1 MLKISSLNIEKI
13 PLHKILNDTKDIL
26 TEKDALLIEALLTTV
41 VNLHD
46 QANQLF
52 NGLNLYM
59 FQRNAK
65 LIDDTNVNFNEKNK
79 NLQIGISS

>member
-52 NGLNLYM
+52 NGLNLYKIT
-59 FQRNAK
+59 R
-65 LIDDTNVNFNEKNK
+65 
-79 NLQIGISS
+79 S